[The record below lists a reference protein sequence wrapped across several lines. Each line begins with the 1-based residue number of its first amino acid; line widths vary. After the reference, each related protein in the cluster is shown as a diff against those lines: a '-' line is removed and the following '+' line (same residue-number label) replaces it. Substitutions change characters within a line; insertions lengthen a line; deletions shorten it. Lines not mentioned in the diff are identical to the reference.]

1 MPTMSKV
8 ESVFC
13 RSAPWRFV
21 AGRAILPWALQGRT
35 PTGHVL
41 EIGGG
46 SGAMAAQLMARYPD
60 IRMTVTDFDTAMVD
74 AARTR
79 LAPFSDRVVA
89 QRADATALPF
99 EPGSFDTVLS
109 FIMLHHV
116 IEWERALTEA
126 VRVLRPGG
134 YLLGYDLLAT
144 GPARL
149 IHRLDGSRNRLMRLA
164 ELQAVLGHQRVDDVA
179 VRPGFGRQV
188 VRFSALKGAS
198 GSTDRR

>member
-8 ESVFC
+8 ESAWC
-13 RSAPWRFV
+13 RSAPWRLL

-35 PTGHVL
+35 PTGDVL

-46 SGAMAAQLMARYPD
+46 SGAMAAQLAARYPD
-60 IRMTVTDFDTAMVD
+60 IRLTVTDFDGAMVQ
-74 AARTR
+74 AARER
-79 LAPFSDRVVA
+79 LAPFADRVAA

-99 EPGSFDTVLS
+99 EAGSFDRVLS

-116 IEWERALTEA
+116 IQWERAIAEA

-134 YLLGYDLLAT
+134 FLLGYDLLAT

-149 IHRLDGSRNRLMRLA
+149 VHRLDGSRNRLMRLG
-164 ELQAVLGHQRVDDVA
+164 ELRSVLDRQPIGDVA
-179 VRPGFGRQV
+179 VRPGFGRLI
-188 VRFSALKGAS
+188 VRFSAM
-198 GSTDRR
+198 RR